1 MNYNCSNTKKRS
13 RASWYISLLA
23 SSSALAFLSSVDGF
37 HSTGILLP
45 KTAFD
50 RMDNVRLSVLERK
63 SGESDRGRRV
73 AEFMNL
79 EPVQESEARKARLE
93 RDRETKDS
101 FAEYGDELW
110 ALRKKMTKLSERLV
124 EDLNGDQE
132 NEELI
137 RHELREAEQRDPEL
151 VYEMEMLEME
161 LANRDG
167 DEEQALKARERALNA
182 RSCLPHFNLE
192 GLWVGK

>member
-1 MNYNCSNTKKRS
+1 
-13 RASWYISLLA
+13 
-23 SSSALAFLSSVDGF
+23 
-37 HSTGILLP
+37 
-45 KTAFD
+45 
-50 RMDNVRLSVLERK
+50 MDNVRLSVLERK